1 MYKLRNRIRKPRN
14 RTGAGKSRW
23 GATAVEFAMVTP
35 TFLFVIF
42 CCVEFSRISMMRNL
56 TQNAAYEAARYVITE
71 GSTSQDAIDKA
82 NEVLDRL
89 GTEGAKVCVNDGAEI
104 EFDTTQVTVRIE
116 VPMSENSFVLPQ
128 LYNDKRIISEV
139 TLNTE
144 RYRGFFDG
152 GISEETAN

>member
-1 MYKLRNRIRKPRN
+1 
-14 RTGAGKSRW
+14 
-23 GATAVEFAMVTP
+23 
-35 TFLFVIF
+35 
-42 CCVEFSRISMMRNL
+42 MMRNL

>member
-1 MYKLRNRIRKPRN
+1 
-14 RTGAGKSRW
+14 
-23 GATAVEFAMVTP
+23 
-35 TFLFVIF
+35 
-42 CCVEFSRISMMRNL
+42 MMRNL
-56 TQNAAYEAARYVITE
+56 TQNAAYEAARHVIAE

-89 GTEGAKVCVNDGAEI
+89 GTEGAEVFVNDGAEI
-104 EFDTTQVTVRIE
+104 EFDTTQVTVRVE

-128 LYNDKRIISEV
+128 LYSDNRIISEV

-152 GISEETAN
+152 GISEGTAN